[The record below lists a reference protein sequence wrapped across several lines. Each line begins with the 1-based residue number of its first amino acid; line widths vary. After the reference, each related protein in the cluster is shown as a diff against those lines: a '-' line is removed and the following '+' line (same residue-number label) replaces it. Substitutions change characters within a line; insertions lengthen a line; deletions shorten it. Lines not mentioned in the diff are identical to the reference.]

1 MSIRLPDKSFLWRM
15 VARACVVWLALRVA
29 SLAPT
34 GGLWASIPRA
44 AGLPI
49 SLYVTVLV
57 VVVTT
62 ALVTLDGRR
71 RNEHMFLANL
81 GVSLPTLF
89 VLAAA
94 PPTIMEIALSIGM
107 WLW

>member
-1 MSIRLPDKSFLWRM
+1 MSIRLPDRSFLWRM

-34 GGLWASIPRA
+34 GV
-44 AGLPI
+44 LPI

-94 PPTIMEIALSIGM
+94 PPTIMEIALSIGT